1 LSSNRIFLFQL
12 LTKSIFKMEKLFKY
26 FGDFFTG
33 LTALVLTLLGL
44 GVAVEILFGSGAMFG
59 VTVIENVTNV
69 LGSLAGSGFAGFLA
83 ILILFSLI
91 KK

>member
-1 LSSNRIFLFQL
+1 MD
-12 LTKSIFKMEKLFKY
+12 KVFKY

-33 LTALVLTLLGL
+33 LTALVITLLGL

-69 LGSLAGSGFAGFLA
+69 LGSLAGLYDKGYYL
-83 ILILFSLI
+83 
-91 KK
+91 